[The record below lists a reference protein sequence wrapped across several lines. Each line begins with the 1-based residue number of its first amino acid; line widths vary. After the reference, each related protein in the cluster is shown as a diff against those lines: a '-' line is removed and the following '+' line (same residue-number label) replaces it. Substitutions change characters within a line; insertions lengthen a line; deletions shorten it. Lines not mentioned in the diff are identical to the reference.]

1 MYVIEQSLRVICT
14 PLLVVLSDF
23 VTEIKQQSTIIIC
36 FHHGGNLCMYVYLF
50 AVKTGTSM
58 QWDQI

>member
-1 MYVIEQSLRVICT
+1 MPVSQRTKEVCAHYNAQINIYMYV
-14 PLLVVLSDF
+14 
-23 VTEIKQQSTIIIC
+23 
-36 FHHGGNLCMYVYLF
+36 CMYVYLF

>member
-1 MYVIEQSLRVICT
+1 MKRWFRDKGLQRYNPQMQGWRKNVEEM
-14 PLLVVLSDF
+14 F
-23 VTEIKQQSTIIIC
+23 
-36 FHHGGNLCMYVYLF
+36 MYVYLF